1 MKKLYL
7 LAFTLFIF
15 GSIHGQKNK
24 NNYDSK
30 WFIGFNYGAT
40 WSSSDID
47 NSWDV
52 REPQSESL
60 RSTNP
65 TGWSLFLG
73 KSYNYEYGKMLSF
86 DLRGRYL
93 RGHWYGQN
101 TELDSS
107 MTSDIGEVQDIYDQ
121 YNSAYGGFIPN
132 YYTKLDRL
140 SLELV
145 IHLNRLREKTGVDPY
160 IFGGLGFSWKSIM
173 ADFTTLDETGNSVIY
188 SEEQM
193 LNNDLDFDYET
204 NLIDRQ
210 KYFMPSLGFGLAY
223 DFGNASIGLEHKTTF
238 TRGDQFD
245 GYVSELPRLENDLYH
260 YTSAFV
266 RFRLGGSNN
275 TRPTQPAPKPP
286 ASASG
291 FTSCPT
297 PVVDILNTN
306 NTSSSAGTLVINAKL
321 THVNSVSQIK
331 LTDKNNMT
339 LPFDYDAT
347 NNKVTATVSLALGNN
362 TFTLEATTNCGSDLE
377 RLNIQNT
384 NNSSSGFTGCPSPIV
399 NIFNSNNVSVAQSTM
414 TISAQVENVN
424 NGSEIKL
431 MDGNQ
436 LSLPFNFDINTKL
449 MTATVALVD
458 GNNVFNITAANEC
471 GSDAKQITVQYAN
484 ISCPSPVVNILNT
497 NNVSIT
503 QGTMSITAQVE
514 NVNNASEIKLLNA
527 NQVYLPFSFNANTN
541 MLTATVTLV
550 EGNNIFYV
558 SAANNCGSDAEQIT
572 VQHTNISC
580 PSPEVNV
587 MNGNNSS
594 VAQGTISISA
604 QIENINAISEISF
617 TNANQV
623 ALPFNYDFNSRT
635 MTASVNLVQGSN
647 TFYIS
652 AINNCGG
659 DTDQIN
665 IEYTN
670 APCPSPVVNILNANN
685 VQVNQGVMS
694 ISAQII
700 NVNSASD
707 ILFTDINQNPLLFS
721 YNLNTNVFSASVTL
735 AEGNNTFFIS
745 AANNCGSD
753 TDRLNIEYTNCK
765 APTGVF
771 PLPFGGVTV
780 ESPNFLVQASILEIS
795 DGAMVRLFVNN
806 NQIFGFS
813 FNPSTG
819 LLQSDLSLEPGQN
832 VVRIDFANDCGQGT
846 INNTIIYNQCDIPS
860 IEMIHPSA
868 SGATSNNQNQN
879 IDIQITGTDITKNN
893 ISVKLN
899 GKLVNLSA
907 ASFTNELLN
916 FSLILAPGINTIS
929 VNAQNNCGSDSEIFT
944 IDFEDCIAPS
954 IVFNGSQTGLVTMQ
968 QGLALNITINEIF
981 GAQNISYKLNGK
993 NLSGLQFNTVNNT
1006 LSGSILLVPG
1016 DNFFTVSASN
1026 DCGTAIETL
1035 HVIYNDCRD
1044 PAISITS
1051 LGSINGGTNVS
1062 VSNPTYTITG
1072 ILSNVKLAKDISV
1085 KHNGKNINFSFVKEK
1100 LSSNVTLGPG
1110 LNTFNITVNSP
1121 CGEASEN
1128 LTIVYDDCQPPSIT
1142 LKVPISNTIQSTS
1155 QKVQIIAKLTNI
1167 SDMSQITL
1175 LSNGSSVPFAFN
1187 NGIIKAQVTLT
1198 DGANTI
1204 VLKAKNPC
1212 GQDTESISITYE
1224 PCLIPEIE
1232 RPSTPSVIM
1241 TSAVPLTIAINNYT
1255 ASTTVTISV
1264 NGHSIAS
1271 SYFQV
1276 SNGTLTGSIPL
1287 ISGMNTI
1294 SIYAVSPCGSD
1305 SETISILRC
1314 KNPSVNWINPALVNT
1329 VVTSESFTLQAMANN
1344 ALDASNI
1351 QFTFN
1356 GSAIPFNYNSNTEL
1370 LTATV
1375 NLLPGNNV
1383 FAIRIQNT
1391 CGAANSNIS
1400 VIYNATIEAPQNPGN
1415 NNNGNNGNL
1424 NSGKAPT
1431 NSKGNKNSSSGA
1443 TGNKN
1448 KVPNT
1453 TSQPKGGQKV
1463 KGSSSKQVPKSEPR
1477 KANSS
1482 SGNKA
1487 NIKKEKEAPTPPE
1500 TPIKNNRKGKGR

>member
-1 MKKLYL
+1 MKNLYL
-7 LAFTLFIF
+7 LAFALFIF

-52 REPQSESL
+52 REPQLESL

-107 MTSDIGEVQDIYDQ
+107 MVSNIGEVQDIYNQ

-145 IHLNRLREKTGVDPY
+145 IHLNRLREKTGIDPY

-173 ADFTTLDETGNSVIY
+173 ADLTTLDDSGNTPLLY

-245 GYVSELPRLENDLYH
+245 GYVSEAPRLENDLYH

-266 RFRLGGSNN
+266 RFRLGGANN
-275 TRPTQPAPKPP
+275 TRPSQPAPKPP
-286 ASASG
+286 ASASD
-291 FTSCPT
+291 FTSCPS
-297 PVVDILNTN
+297 PVVDILNAN

-331 LTDKNNMT
+331 LTDKNNMA

-347 NNKVTATVSLALGNN
+347 TNNVTATVSLVLGNN
-362 TFTLEATTNCGSDLE
+362 TFTLEATTNCGSDVE

-384 NNSSSGFTGCPSPIV
+384 NNSSSGFTSCPSPIV
-399 NIFNSNNVSVAQSTM
+399 NIFNSNNVSVAQATM

-431 MDGNQ
+431 LDGNQ
-436 LSLPFNFDINTKL
+436 LSLPFNFDVNTKL
-449 MTATVALVD
+449 LSATVALVD
-458 GNNVFNITAANEC
+458 GNNVFNISAANEC
-471 GSDAKQITVQYAN
+471 GNDAKQITVQYAN

-527 NQVYLPFSFNANTN
+527 NQVYLPFSFNTNTN

-572 VQHTNISC
+572 VQHTNTSC

-587 MNGNNSS
+587 LNGNNSS

-694 ISAQII
+694 ISAQIL
-700 NVNSASD
+700 NLNSASE

-753 TDRLNIEYTNCK
+753 TDRLNIEYTSCK

-771 PLPFGGVTV
+771 TYPLGSTTV
-780 ESPNFLVQASILEIS
+780 ESPNVLVQASILEIT
-795 DGAMVRLFVNN
+795 DGAMVRLFINN
-806 NQIFGFS
+806 NQVFGFN

-819 LLQSDLSLEPGQN
+819 FLQSDLSLEPGQN

-846 INNTIIYNQCDIPS
+846 INNTIIYNQCEKPI
-860 IEMIHPSA
+860 IELIHPSA

-879 IDIQITGTDITKNN
+879 IDIQITGTDISKNN

-899 GKLVNLSA
+899 GKLMNLSA
-907 ASFTNELLN
+907 ASFTNQLLS
-916 FSLILAPGINTIS
+916 FSLVLVPGINTIS
-929 VNAQNNCGSDSEIFT
+929 IDVQNDCGSDSEVFT
-944 IDFEDCIAPS
+944 IDFENCIAPS
-954 IVFNGSQTGLVTMQ
+954 IVFNGVQTGLITMQ
-968 QGLALNITINEIF
+968 QSLALNITLNEIF
-981 GAQNISYKLNGK
+981 GSQNISYKLNGK
-993 NLSGLQFNTVNNT
+993 NLSGLQFNATNNT
-1006 LSGSILLVPG
+1006 LSGNISLAPG
-1016 DNFFTVSASN
+1016 DNYFTISASN

-1035 HVIYNDCRD
+1035 HVIYNDCKD
-1044 PAISITS
+1044 PVISITS
-1051 LGSINGGTNVS
+1051 LGSVNGGTNVS
-1062 VSNPTYTITG
+1062 VSNPTYTIMAS
-1072 ILSNVKLAKDISV
+1072 LSNVQLSKEISL
-1085 KHNGKNINFSFVKEK
+1085 KHNGKNINFSFVKGK

-1110 LNTFNITVNSP
+1110 LNTFNITVHTP

-1128 LTIVYDDCQPPSIT
+1128 LTIVYDDCKPPSIT
-1142 LKVPISNTIQSTS
+1142 LKVPTSNSIQSTS
-1155 QKVQIIAKLTNI
+1155 QKVQIIAKISNI
-1167 SDMSQITL
+1167 TSMSQISL
-1175 LSNGSSVPFAFN
+1175 VNGGTAVPFAFN
-1187 NGIIKAQVTLT
+1187 NGILKAQVTLT
-1198 DGANTI
+1198 DGINSV

-1212 GQDTESISITYE
+1212 GEDTESISITYE
-1224 PCLIPEIE
+1224 PCLIPQIVLNS
-1232 RPSTPSVIM
+1232 STPSVIM
-1241 TSAVPLTIAINNYT
+1241 TAAVPLTAVINNYA

-1264 NGHSIAS
+1264 NGHSIS
-1271 SYFQV
+1271 SAYYQI
-1276 SNGTLTGSIPL
+1276 SNGNLTGTIPL

-1351 QFTFN
+1351 QLVLN
-1356 GSAIPFNYNSNTEL
+1356 GSVIQFDYNGNTEL
-1370 LTATV
+1370 LSANV
-1375 NLLPGNNV
+1375 NLIPGNNV
-1383 FAIRIQNT
+1383 FAIRIENT
-1391 CGAANSNIS
+1391 CGATNSNIS
-1400 VIYNATIEAPQNPGN
+1400 VIYNPTIEAPQNPGS
-1415 NNNGNNGNL
+1415 NNNGNSGNL
-1424 NSGKAPT
+1424 NNNKNPQ
-1431 NSKGNKNSSSGA
+1431 NNKGNKTPNSTTRPKGSGNSQGSSPKQTPKSG
-1443 TGNKN
+1443 
-1448 KVPNT
+1448 
-1453 TSQPKGGQKV
+1453 QPK
-1463 KGSSSKQVPKSEPR
+1463 S
-1477 KANSS
+1477 NTN
-1482 SGNKA
+1482 SGNKI
-1487 NIKKEKEAPTPPE
+1487 NSNQEEEVPK
-1500 TPIKNNRKGKGR
+1500 TPIKNNGKGKGR

>member
-1 MKKLYL
+1 MKNLYL
-7 LAFTLFIF
+7 LAFALFIF

-52 REPQSESL
+52 REPQLESL

-107 MTSDIGEVQDIYDQ
+107 MVSNIGEVQDIYDQ

-173 ADFTTLDETGNSVIY
+173 ADLTTLDDSGNTPLLY

-245 GYVSELPRLENDLYH
+245 GYVSEAPRLENDLYH

-266 RFRLGGSNN
+266 RFRLGGANN
-275 TRPTQPAPKPP
+275 TRPSQPAPKPP
-286 ASASG
+286 ASASD
-291 FTSCPT
+291 FTSCPS
-297 PVVDILNTN
+297 PVVDILNAN

-331 LTDKNNMT
+331 LTDKNNMA

-347 NNKVTATVSLALGNN
+347 TNNVTATVSLVLGNN
-362 TFTLEATTNCGSDLE
+362 TFTLEATTNCGSDVE

-384 NNSSSGFTGCPSPIV
+384 NNSSSGFTSCPSPIV
-399 NIFNSNNVSVAQSTM
+399 NIFNSNNVSVAQATL

-431 MDGNQ
+431 LDGNQ
-436 LSLPFNFDINTKL
+436 LSLPFNFDVNTKL
-449 MTATVALVD
+449 LSATVVLVD
-458 GNNVFNITAANEC
+458 GNNVFNISAANEC

-572 VQHTNISC
+572 VQHTNTSC

-587 MNGNNSS
+587 LNGNNSS

-685 VQVNQGVMS
+685 VQVNQGVMT
-694 ISAQII
+694 ISAQIL
-700 NVNSASD
+700 NVNSASE

-765 APTGVF
+765 APTGIF
-771 PLPFGGVTV
+771 TYPLGSTTV
-780 ESPNFLVQASILEIS
+780 ESPNVLVQASILEIT
-795 DGAMVRLFVNN
+795 DGAMVRLFINN
-806 NQIFGFS
+806 NQVFGFN

-846 INNTIIYNQCDIPS
+846 INNTIIYNQCETPI
-860 IEMIHPSA
+860 IELIHPSA

-879 IDIQITGTDITKNN
+879 IDIQITGTDISKNN

-899 GKLVNLSA
+899 GKLMNLSA
-907 ASFTNELLN
+907 ASFTNQLLS
-916 FSLILAPGINTIS
+916 FSLVLVPGINTVSID
-929 VNAQNNCGSDSEIFT
+929 VQNDCGSDSEVFT
-944 IDFEDCIAPS
+944 IDFENCIAPS
-954 IVFNGSQTGLVTMQ
+954 IVFNGVQTGLITMQ
-968 QGLALNITINEIF
+968 QSLALNITLNEIF
-981 GAQNISYKLNGK
+981 GSQNISYKLNGK
-993 NLSGLQFNTVNNT
+993 NLSGLQFNATNNT
-1006 LSGSILLVPG
+1006 LSGNISLAPG
-1016 DNFFTVSASN
+1016 DNYFTVSASN

-1035 HVIYNDCRD
+1035 HVIYNDCKD
-1044 PAISITS
+1044 PVISISS
-1051 LGSINGGTNVS
+1051 LGSVNGGTNVS
-1062 VSNPTYTITG
+1062 VSNPTYTIMAS
-1072 ILSNVKLAKDISV
+1072 LSNVQLSKEISL
-1085 KHNGKNINFSFVKEK
+1085 KHNGKNINFSFIKGK

-1110 LNTFNITVNSP
+1110 LNTFNITVHTP

-1128 LTIVYDDCQPPSIT
+1128 LTIVYDDCKPPSIT
-1142 LKVPISNTIQSTS
+1142 LKVPTSNSIQSTS
-1155 QKVQIIAKLTNI
+1155 QKVQIIAKISNI
-1167 SDMSQITL
+1167 TSMSQISL
-1175 LSNGSSVPFAFN
+1175 VNGGTAVPFAFN
-1187 NGIIKAQVTLT
+1187 NGILKAQVTLT
-1198 DGANTI
+1198 DGINSV

-1212 GQDTESISITYE
+1212 GEDTESISITYE
-1224 PCLIPEIE
+1224 PCLIPQIVLNS
-1232 RPSTPSVIM
+1232 STPSVIM
-1241 TSAVPLTIAINNYT
+1241 TAAVPLTAVINNYA

-1264 NGHSIAS
+1264 NGHSIS
-1271 SYFQV
+1271 SAYYQI
-1276 SNGTLTGSIPL
+1276 SNGNLTGTIPL

-1351 QFTFN
+1351 QLVLN
-1356 GSAIPFNYNSNTEL
+1356 GSVIQFDYNGNTEL
-1370 LTATV
+1370 LSANV
-1375 NLLPGNNV
+1375 NLTPGNNV
-1383 FAIRIQNT
+1383 FAIRIENT
-1391 CGAANSNIS
+1391 CGATNSNIS
-1400 VIYNATIEAPQNPGN
+1400 VIYNPTIEAPQNPGS
-1415 NNNGNNGNL
+1415 NNNGNSGNL
-1424 NSGKAPT
+1424 NNNKNPQ
-1431 NSKGNKNSSSGA
+1431 NNKGNKTPNSTTRPKGSGNSQGSFPKQ
-1443 TGNKN
+1443 TPKSG
-1448 KVPNT
+1448 
-1453 TSQPKGGQKV
+1453 QPK
-1463 KGSSSKQVPKSEPR
+1463 S
-1477 KANSS
+1477 NTN
-1482 SGNKA
+1482 SGNKI
-1487 NIKKEKEAPTPPE
+1487 NSNQEEEVPK
-1500 TPIKNNRKGKGR
+1500 TPIKNNGKGKGR

>member
-1 MKKLYL
+1 MKNLYL
-7 LAFTLFIF
+7 LAFALFIF

-52 REPQSESL
+52 REPQLESL

-107 MTSDIGEVQDIYDQ
+107 MVSNIGEVQDIYDQ

-173 ADFTTLDETGNSVIY
+173 ADLTTLDDSGNTPLLY

-245 GYVSELPRLENDLYH
+245 GYVSEAPRLENDLYH

-266 RFRLGGSNN
+266 RFRLGGANN
-275 TRPTQPAPKPP
+275 TRPSQPAPKPP
-286 ASASG
+286 ASASD
-291 FTSCPT
+291 FTSCPS
-297 PVVDILNTN
+297 PVVDILNAN
-306 NTSSSAGTLVINAKL
+306 NTSSSAGTLIINAKL

-331 LTDKNNMT
+331 LTDKNNMA

-347 NNKVTATVSLALGNN
+347 TNNVTATVSLVLGNN
-362 TFTLEATTNCGSDLE
+362 TFTLEATTNCGSDVE

-384 NNSSSGFTGCPSPIV
+384 NNSSSGFTSCPSPIV
-399 NIFNSNNVSVAQSTM
+399 NIFNSNNVSVAQATM

-431 MDGNQ
+431 LDGNQ
-436 LSLPFNFDINTKL
+436 LSLPFNFDVNTKL
-449 MTATVALVD
+449 LSATVVLVD
-458 GNNVFNITAANEC
+458 GNNVFNISAANEC

-572 VQHTNISC
+572 VQHTNTSC

-587 MNGNNSS
+587 LNANNSS

-685 VQVNQGVMS
+685 VQVNQGLMS
-694 ISAQII
+694 ISAQIL
-700 NVNSASD
+700 NVNSASE

-753 TDRLNIEYTNCK
+753 TDRLSIEYTNCK
-765 APTGVF
+765 APTGIF
-771 PLPFGGVTV
+771 TYPLGSTTV
-780 ESPNFLVQASILEIS
+780 ESPNVLVQASILEIT
-795 DGAMVRLFVNN
+795 DGAMVRLFINN
-806 NQIFGFS
+806 NQVFGFN

-846 INNTIIYNQCDIPS
+846 INNTIIYNQCETPI
-860 IEMIHPSA
+860 IELIHPSA

-879 IDIQITGTDITKNN
+879 IDIQITGTDISKNN

-899 GKLVNLSA
+899 GKLMNLSA
-907 ASFTNELLN
+907 ASFTNQLLS
-916 FSLILAPGINTIS
+916 FSLVLVPGINTIS
-929 VNAQNNCGSDSEIFT
+929 IDVQNDCGSDSEVFT
-944 IDFEDCIAPS
+944 IDFENCIAPS
-954 IVFNGSQTGLVTMQ
+954 IVFNGVQTGLITMQ
-968 QGLALNITINEIF
+968 QSLALNITLNEIF
-981 GAQNISYKLNGK
+981 GSQNISYKLNGK
-993 NLSGLQFNTVNNT
+993 NLSGLQFNATNNT
-1006 LSGSILLVPG
+1006 LSGNISLAPG
-1016 DNFFTVSASN
+1016 DNYFTVSASN

-1035 HVIYNDCRD
+1035 HVIYNNCKD
-1044 PAISITS
+1044 PVISITS
-1051 LGSINGGTNVS
+1051 LGSVNGGTNVS
-1062 VSNPTYTITG
+1062 VSNPTYTIMAS
-1072 ILSNVKLAKDISV
+1072 LSNVQLSKEISL
-1085 KHNGKNINFSFVKEK
+1085 KHNGKNINFSFVKGK

-1110 LNTFNITVNSP
+1110 LNSFNITVHTP

-1128 LTIVYDDCQPPSIT
+1128 LTIVYDDCKPPSIT
-1142 LKVPISNTIQSTS
+1142 LKVPTSNSIQSTS
-1155 QKVQIIAKLTNI
+1155 QKVQIIAKISNI
-1167 SDMSQITL
+1167 TSMSQISL
-1175 LSNGSSVPFAFN
+1175 VNGGTAVPFAFN
-1187 NGIIKAQVTLT
+1187 NGILKAQVTLT
-1198 DGANTI
+1198 DGINSV

-1212 GQDTESISITYE
+1212 GEDTESISITYE
-1224 PCLIPEIE
+1224 PCLIPQIVLNS
-1232 RPSTPSVIM
+1232 STPSVIM
-1241 TSAVPLTIAINNYT
+1241 TAAVPLTAVINNYA

-1264 NGHSIAS
+1264 NGHSIS
-1271 SYFQV
+1271 SAYYQI
-1276 SNGTLTGSIPL
+1276 SNGNLTGTIPL

-1351 QFTFN
+1351 QLVLN
-1356 GSAIPFNYNSNTEL
+1356 GSVIQFDYNGNTEL
-1370 LTATV
+1370 LSANV
-1375 NLLPGNNV
+1375 NLTPGNNV
-1383 FAIRIQNT
+1383 FAIRIENT
-1391 CGAANSNIS
+1391 CGATNSNIS
-1400 VIYNATIEAPQNPGN
+1400 VIYNPTIEAPQNPGS
-1415 NNNGNNGNL
+1415 NNNGNSGNL
-1424 NSGKAPT
+1424 NNNKNPQ
-1431 NSKGNKNSSSGA
+1431 NNKGNKTPNSTTRRKGGGNSQGSSPKQTPKSG
-1443 TGNKN
+1443 
-1448 KVPNT
+1448 
-1453 TSQPKGGQKV
+1453 QPK
-1463 KGSSSKQVPKSEPR
+1463 S
-1477 KANSS
+1477 NTN
-1482 SGNKA
+1482 SGNKI
-1487 NIKKEKEAPTPPE
+1487 NSNQEEEVPK
-1500 TPIKNNRKGKGR
+1500 TPIKNNGKGKGR